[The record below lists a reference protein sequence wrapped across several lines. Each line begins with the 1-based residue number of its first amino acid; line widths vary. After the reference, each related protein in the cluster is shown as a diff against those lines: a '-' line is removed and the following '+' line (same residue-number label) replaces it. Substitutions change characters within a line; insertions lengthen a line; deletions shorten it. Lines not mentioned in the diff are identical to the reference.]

1 MSEYTQGIASDGA
14 TILKD
19 GQPMTPEE
27 IVKELQHGRRHAEG
41 FNYLCGAIEQL
52 EEIVGINTGGMN
64 GPGPLLN
71 AAEKMAN
78 ECYLMRSKLEAI
90 GRLCPTHFDDREQ
103 LLGAIT
109 RILRGQFPDN
119 EEGEP

>member
-14 TILKD
+14 VILKD
-19 GQPMTPEE
+19 GQPMKPEE
-27 IVKELQHGRRHAEG
+27 ILKELKCGERHAEG

-78 ECYLMRSKLEAI
+78 DCYLMRNKLEAI
-90 GRLCPTHFDDREQ
+90 GKLCPTHFEDREQ

-109 RILRGQFPDN
+109 RILRGEIPDQ
-119 EEGEP
+119 EDEA